1 MATEY
6 FLRMGDGKRV
16 SMTKEQIKE
25 DTLAGVGNA
34 VDYGQVP
41 ELTADEIDKLIEIC
55 TMPGKSVSVEH
66 GMEIPVTHDIGTI
79 RLDGDQ
85 GNSGVGIPS
94 SRLVGMMMH
103 ERAFGADTM
112 ELGHIDY
119 SFKPVKPIV
128 SNECQAMEVAQ
139 QNMIVPL
146 FYGAM
151 PNMGLYYTPDGPF
164 ENPGDLLKA
173 FKLEE
178 AFASMEHSAE
188 HLTRDIVWIMQKLMA
203 SGADG
208 VNLDTTGAA
217 GDADAYGTLTAVK
230 ALREEFPDMY
240 IEVGSAGESWIGMHG
255 MLEFE
260 GTVLAGLWP
269 HQQVKLVEKAGANV
283 FGPAVNTNT
292 SKTFPWNLARSVT
305 FTKEC
310 SRVSKIPIHADMGM
324 GVGGIPM
331 LETPPIDAVTR
342 ASKAIVEIAGVD
354 GIQIGVGDPL
364 GMPIAHIMASGMTGL
379 RAGGD
384 LVARMQFSKNMRIKE
399 AKEYVAKKVGVDAFD
414 LSDEYAMRDVREEL
428 GIGVITSVPGA
439 PKGIAAKMNIEKVLN
454 TKINCCDTFRNQ
466 LKQ

>member
-6 FLRMGDGKRV
+6 VLRMGDGKRV
-16 SMTKEQIKE
+16 FMSKDKIKE
-25 DTLAGVGNA
+25 EAIAGAANA
-34 VDYGQVP
+34 VDYGLVP
-41 ELTADEIDKLIEIC
+41 DLSGDEIDKIIEIC
-55 TMPGKSVSVEH
+55 TMPGKSVAVEF
-66 GMEIPVTHDIGTI
+66 GMEVPVTHDISTI

-119 SFKPVKPIV
+119 SYKPVKPIV
-128 SNECQAMEVAQ
+128 SNECQMMEVAQ

-173 FKLEE
+173 FKLDE

-230 ALREEFPDMY
+230 ALREQFPDMY
-240 IEVGSAGESWIGMHG
+240 IEVGMAGESIIGMHG

-260 GTVLAGLWP
+260 GSVLAGLWP
-269 HQQVKLVEKAGANV
+269 HQQIKLAEKAGASI
-283 FGPAVNTNT
+283 FGPVVNTNT
-292 SKTFPWNLARSVT
+292 SRSFPWNLARAIT
-305 FTKEC
+305 FIKEC
-310 SRVSKIPIHADMGM
+310 SKVSKIPLHVDMGM

-342 ASKAIVEIAGVD
+342 ASKAMVEMTNVD
-354 GIQIGVGDPL
+354 GL
-364 GMPIAHIMASGMTGL
+364 
-379 RAGGD
+379 
-384 LVARMQFSKNMRIKE
+384 
-399 AKEYVAKKVGVDAFD
+399 
-414 LSDEYAMRDVREEL
+414 
-428 GIGVITSVPGA
+428 
-439 PKGIAAKMNIEKVLN
+439 
-454 TKINCCDTFRNQ
+454 
-466 LKQ
+466 

>member
-6 FLRMGDGKRV
+6 ILRMGDGKRV

-25 DTLAGVGNA
+25 DTLAGAGNA
-34 VDYGQVP
+34 VDYGLVP
-41 ELTADEIDKLIEIC
+41 ELSADEIDKLIEIC
-55 TMPGKSVSVEH
+55 TMPGKSVSVEY
-66 GMEIPVTHDIGTI
+66 GMEIPVSHDIGTI

-128 SNECQAMEVAQ
+128 SNECQMMEVAQ

-230 ALREEFPDMY
+230 ALREEFPEMY

-269 HQQVKLVEKAGANV
+269 HQQVKLVEKAGASI

-292 SKTFPWNLARSVT
+292 SRTFPWNLARSVA

-310 SRVSKIPIHADMGM
+310 CKASTIPIHADMGM

-342 ASKAIVEIAGVD
+342 ASKAIVEIAGAD
-354 GIQIGVGDPL
+354 GI
-364 GMPIAHIMASGMTGL
+364 
-379 RAGGD
+379 
-384 LVARMQFSKNMRIKE
+384 
-399 AKEYVAKKVGVDAFD
+399 
-414 LSDEYAMRDVREEL
+414 
-428 GIGVITSVPGA
+428 
-439 PKGIAAKMNIEKVLN
+439 
-454 TKINCCDTFRNQ
+454 
-466 LKQ
+466 

>member
-6 FLRMGDGKRV
+6 CLRMGDGKRV
-16 SMTKEQIKE
+16 FMSRDKIKE
-25 DTLAGVGNA
+25 EAIAGAGNA
-34 VDYGQVP
+34 VDYGVIP
-41 ELTADEIDKLIEIC
+41 DLSADEIDKIIEIC
-55 TMPGKSVSVEH
+55 IMPGKSVAVEF
-66 GMEIPVTHDIGTI
+66 GKEVPVTHDIGTI

-128 SNECQAMEVAQ
+128 SNECQMMEVAQ
-139 QNMIVPL
+139 QNMIIPL

-173 FKLEE
+173 FKLDE

-208 VNLDTTGAA
+208 VNLDTTAAA
-217 GDADAYGTLTAVK
+217 GDADAYATLNAVK

-240 IEVGSAGESWIGMHG
+240 IEVGMAGESIIGMHG
-255 MLEFE
+255 MLEFD
-260 GTVLAGLWP
+260 GQILAGLWP
-269 HQQVKLVEKAGANV
+269 HQQVKLVEKAGANI
-283 FGPAVNTNT
+283 FGPVVNTNT
-292 SKTFPWNLARSVT
+292 SRSFAWNLARAVT
-305 FTKEC
+305 FIKE
-310 SRVSKIPIHADMGM
+310 VSKVSTIPLHVDMGM

-342 ASKAIVEIAGVD
+342 ASKAMVEMTGVD
-354 GIQIGVGDPL
+354 GI
-364 GMPIAHIMASGMTGL
+364 
-379 RAGGD
+379 
-384 LVARMQFSKNMRIKE
+384 
-399 AKEYVAKKVGVDAFD
+399 
-414 LSDEYAMRDVREEL
+414 
-428 GIGVITSVPGA
+428 
-439 PKGIAAKMNIEKVLN
+439 
-454 TKINCCDTFRNQ
+454 
-466 LKQ
+466 